1 MLQLERGKKM
11 IDRTSWKIIELVI
24 RRYPDSKMRY
34 EQYISDIMAS
44 SSTDSISFNVFKK
57 MENAESSKPQSI
69 TEAKALKMTSAYAD
83 RLKKEIGAV
92 ELVYNNLLP
101 EEQKIMSIRY
111 WTDSRRNI
119 PYIEMEKDTK
129 YSERQMRRIIKGIIF
144 QIGKYLGETV

>member
-1 MLQLERGKKM
+1 M

-92 ELVYNNLLP
+92 ELVYNNLL
-101 EEQKIMSIRY
+101 
-111 WTDSRRNI
+111 
-119 PYIEMEKDTK
+119 
-129 YSERQMRRIIKGIIF
+129 
-144 QIGKYLGETV
+144 